1 MLVQCDVDPG
11 FRTIDYD
18 VREFRKTLRKA
29 GSAVRRIARK
39 LISKRAVSEAGEF
52 PGKQSGEMA
61 KSIRVHV
68 SRSGYSVSIHPTK
81 TARMPVYYPA
91 FVVYGHRAPHSE
103 TKKEARAHKTRTGEK
118 VAAPRK
124 NFVPEAAEEYRLEF
138 EREMYQALQASLKEG
153 LI

>member
-11 FRTIDYD
+11 FRRIDYD
-18 VREFRKTLRKA
+18 GRELRKTLRKA
-29 GSAVRRIARK
+29 GSDVRRIARK

-52 PGKQSGEMA
+52 PGKQTGEMA

-81 TARMPVYYPA
+81 TSRMPAYYPA

-103 TKKEARAHKTRTGEK
+103 TKEEARAHKARSGKK

-124 NFVPEAAEEYRLEF
+124 NFIVDAATENRLQF
-138 EREMYQALQASLKEG
+138 ERDMYEALSNSIKPG
-153 LI
+153 VI